1 MANIDPSLDLTA
13 AQFLTLDERRKRAW
27 IGTDIVVKGDVSC
40 SRDLTIDGQV
50 EGTIEV
56 GDNVLTIGEGATVK
70 ANLVARAVT
79 ISGDVT
85 GNVAA
90 REKVDLKSTGSVTG
104 DIKTPRFAMADGA
117 VVRGKVEVG

>member
-1 MANIDPSLDLTA
+1 MANTDASLDLTA
-13 AQFLTLDERRKRAW
+13 AQFRALDERRKRAW
-27 IGTDIVVKGDVSC
+27 IGIDIIVKGDVLC

-79 ISGDVT
+79 ISGEVT
-85 GNVAA
+85 GNVTA
-90 REKVDLKSTGSVTG
+90 REKVDLKATGSVTG
-104 DIKTPRFAMADGA
+104 DIKTPRFGMAEGS
-117 VVRGKVEVG
+117 VVRGSVEVG